1 MRLRLFFKALIIGG
15 LALLLLIP
23 LLMIEGQVEARNE
36 RQMEVNK
43 DIANLTAGRQQLVGP
58 LLVVSYLE
66 RITREEK
73 LASGEVHHR
82 TSWERSRE
90 VVVPRD
96 LNLDGHAKVE
106 ARHRGLFKAQA
117 YELDADLKGSF
128 AVPARWGF
136 HPDRMI
142 QWENASLV
150 VGLSDLRGIRK
161 EPVLR
166 LDGQEHRFQPGAGGL
181 SMEHAI
187 HVDLGPAQNLEGK
200 VLPFVLPLAL
210 RGSQAFSVAPVAE
223 TTRVVLR
230 SAWPSPSFQGRFSSA
245 NTVTEK
251 GFEATWEVFKLA
263 RSLDRILE
271 VKGETDEAFGVSF
284 IEPVN
289 VYLQSERAVKYGF
302 LFVGLV
308 FAAFFFF
315 EMLKRLPIHP
325 IQYLLVG
332 FALAIFFLLLLS
344 LSERLAFPLAYL
356 LASGGCVALIGGY
369 LAQVLGSPRRGWG
382 FAGSLGLLFSVLYV
396 LLASEDNALL
406 MGSLVLFLGLGAVML
421 ATRKVDWYALSNSPE
436 QPV

>member
-1 MRLRLFFKALIIGG
+1 M
-15 LALLLLIP
+15 
-23 LLMIEGQVEARNE
+23 
-36 RQMEVNK
+36 
-43 DIANLTAGRQQLVGP
+43 
-58 LLVVSYLE
+58 
-66 RITREEK
+66 
-73 LASGEVHHR
+73 
-82 TSWERSRE
+82 
-90 VVVPRD
+90 
-96 LNLDGHAKVE
+96 
-106 ARHRGLFKAQA
+106 
-117 YELDADLKGSF
+117 
-128 AVPARWGF
+128 PARWGF
-136 HPDRMI
+136 HPDRVI

-150 VGLSDLRGIRK
+150 LGLTDLRGIRK

-166 LDGQEHRFQPGAGGL
+166 LDGHEHRFQPGAGGL
-181 SMEHAI
+181 SMDHAI
-187 HVDLGPAQNLEGK
+187 HVDLGPAQHLEGK
-200 VLPFVLPLAL
+200 VLPFLLPLAL

-223 TTRVVLR
+223 TTQVVLR

-245 NTVTEK
+245 NTVSGK

-271 VKGETDEAFGVSF
+271 GKGETDEAFGVAF

-332 FALAIFFLLLLS
+332 FALALFFLLLLS
-344 LSERLAFPLAYL
+344 MSERLAFPLAYL

-382 FAGSLGLLFSVLYV
+382 FAGSLGLLFGVLYV

-421 ATRKVDWYALSNSPE
+421 ATRKVDWYALSGAGE
-436 QPV
+436 QSV